1 MYQMLLKQMIL
12 KLLRNGFIK
21 TLKNKLKTF
30 WKDFREVI
38 ANLICIPFLLTTI
51 IVVMLTVGVC
61 KLTDTILQIDRDVKK
76 IFEECIWSRRRNRE
90 K

>member
-1 MYQMLLKQMIL
+1 M
-12 KLLRNGFIK
+12 K

-51 IVVMLTVGVC
+51 IVVMLTVGVY
-61 KLTDTILQIDRDVKK
+61 KLIDTILQIDRDVIK
-76 IFEECIWSRRRNRE
+76 IFEECIYGTEEEIGKSKECNS
-90 K
+90 

>member
-1 MYQMLLKQMIL
+1 M
-12 KLLRNGFIK
+12 K
-21 TLKNKLKTF
+21 TLKDKLRTF

-51 IVVMLTVGVC
+51 VVVMLTVGVC

-76 IFEECIWSRRRNRE
+76 IFEECIMEQKKKQGKSKDLKKVKN
-90 K
+90 KK

>member
-1 MYQMLLKQMIL
+1 MKLLK
-12 KLLRNGFIK
+12 NGFMK

-30 WKDFREVI
+30 WKDFRKVI

-61 KLTDTILQIDRDVKK
+61 KLTDTILQIDRDIIK
-76 IFEECIWSRRRNRE
+76 IFEECIYGAEEEIE
-90 K
+90 KSKDLKS

>member
-1 MYQMLLKQMIL
+1 M
-12 KLLRNGFIK
+12 K

-61 KLTDTILQIDRDVKK
+61 KLTDTILQIDRDVIKINVFMEQKK
-76 IFEECIWSRRRNRE
+76 KQGFEESKECNS
-90 K
+90 

>member
-1 MYQMLLKQMIL
+1 M
-12 KLLRNGFIK
+12 K

-51 IVVMLTVGVC
+51 VVVMLTVGVC
-61 KLTDTILQIDRDVKK
+61 KLTDTILQIDMEQKK
-76 IFEECIWSRRRNRE
+76 

>member
-1 MYQMLLKQMIL
+1 M
-12 KLLRNGFIK
+12 K

-51 IVVMLTVGVC
+51 TVVMLTVGVC
-61 KLTDTILQIDRDVKK
+61 KLTDTILQIDRDVIK
-76 IFEECIWSRRRNRE
+76 IFENIFVEQ
-90 K
+90 KKKQGKVKT

>member
-1 MYQMLLKQMIL
+1 M
-12 KLLRNGFIK
+12 K

-51 IVVMLTVGVC
+51 IEVILTIGVY
-61 KLTDTILQIDRDVKK
+61 KLTDTILQIDRDVIK
-76 IFEECIWSRRRNRE
+76 IFEECIYGAEEEIGKSKECNS
-90 K
+90 

>member
-1 MYQMLLKQMIL
+1 M
-12 KLLRNGFIK
+12 K

-51 IVVMLTVGVC
+51 VVVMLTVGVC
-61 KLTDTILQIDRDVKK
+61 KLTGYNTT
-76 IFEECIWSRRRNRE
+76 NRQRCY
-90 K
+90 KNI

>member
-1 MYQMLLKQMIL
+1 M
-12 KLLRNGFIK
+12 K

-38 ANLICIPFLLTTI
+38 ASLICTPFLLTTI

-61 KLTDTILQIDRDVKK
+61 KLTDTILQIDRDIIK
-76 IFEECIWSRRRNRE
+76 IFEECICGAE
-90 K
+90 EEIKVK

>member
-1 MYQMLLKQMIL
+1 MKIL
-12 KLLRNGFIK
+12 KDKLR
-21 TLKNKLKTF
+21 TF

-51 IVVMLTVGVC
+51 AVVMLTVGVC
-61 KLTDTILQIDRDVKK
+61 KLTDTILQMDRDVIK
-76 IFEECIWSRRRNRE
+76 IFEECVHGRE

>member
-1 MYQMLLKQMIL
+1 M
-12 KLLRNGFIK
+12 K

-61 KLTDTILQIDRDVKK
+61 KLTDTILQLSLIH
-76 IFEECIWSRRRNRE
+76 I
-90 K
+90 

>member
-1 MYQMLLKQMIL
+1 M
-12 KLLRNGFIK
+12 K

-38 ANLICIPFLLTTI
+38 AKLICIPFLLTTI

-61 KLTDTILQIDRDVKK
+61 KLTDTILQI
-76 IFEECIWSRRRNRE
+76 ECIYGAEEEIGKSKECNS
-90 K
+90 

>member
-1 MYQMLLKQMIL
+1 M
-12 KLLRNGFIK
+12 K

-61 KLTDTILQIDRDVKK
+61 KLIDTILQIDRDVIK
-76 IFEECIWSRRRNRE
+76 IFEECIYGVEEEIGKSKECNS
-90 K
+90 

>member
-1 MYQMLLKQMIL
+1 M
-12 KLLRNGFIK
+12 K

-30 WKDFREVI
+30 WKDFKEVI

-61 KLTDTILQIDRDVKK
+61 KLTDTILQI
-76 IFEECIWSRRRNRE
+76 E
-90 K
+90 KSKDLKS

>member
-1 MYQMLLKQMIL
+1 M
-12 KLLRNGFIK
+12 K

-51 IVVMLTVGVC
+51 VVVMLTVGVY
-61 KLTDTILQIDRDVKK
+61 KLTDTIIQKDRDVSK
-76 IFEECIWSRRRNRE
+76 IS
-90 K
+90 

>member
-1 MYQMLLKQMIL
+1 M
-12 KLLRNGFIK
+12 K

-61 KLTDTILQIDRDVKK
+61 KLTDTILQIDRDVIK
-76 IFEECIWSRRRNRE
+76 IFEECICGAKEEIGKSKECNS
-90 K
+90 

>member
-1 MYQMLLKQMIL
+1 M
-12 KLLRNGFIK
+12 K

>member
-1 MYQMLLKQMIL
+1 MKLLK
-12 KLLRNGFIK
+12 NGFMK

-51 IVVMLTVGVC
+51 IVVVLTVGVC
-61 KLTDTILQIDRDVKK
+61 KLTDTILQIDRDVIK
-76 IFEECIWSRRRNRE
+76 ILEEYIYE
-90 K
+90 AKEEIKVK

>member
-1 MYQMLLKQMIL
+1 MKLLK
-12 KLLRNGFIK
+12 NGFMK

-51 IVVMLTVGVC
+51 VVVMLTVGVC
-61 KLTDTILQIDRDVKK
+61 KLTDTILQIDRDIIK
-76 IFEECIWSRRRNRE
+76 IFEECIYGAEEEIE
-90 K
+90 KSKDLKS

>member
-1 MYQMLLKQMIL
+1 M
-12 KLLRNGFIK
+12 K

-38 ANLICIPFLLTTI
+38 ANLICIPVLVTTI

-61 KLTDTILQIDRDVKK
+61 KLTDTILQIDRDIIK
-76 IFEECIWSRRRNRE
+76 IFEECIYGAEEEIGKSKERNS
-90 K
+90 

>member
-1 MYQMLLKQMIL
+1 M
-12 KLLRNGFIK
+12 K

-51 IVVMLTVGVC
+51 VVVMLTVGVY
-61 KLTDTILQIDRDVKK
+61 KLTDTILQIDTDVIK
-76 IFEECIWSRRRNRE
+76 IFEECIYGVEEEIGKSKECNS
-90 K
+90 

>member
-1 MYQMLLKQMIL
+1 M
-12 KLLRNGFIK
+12 K

-51 IVVMLTVGVC
+51 TVVMLTVGVC
-61 KLTDTILQIDRDVKK
+61 KLTDTILQNVFMEQKK
-76 IFEECIWSRRRNRE
+76 

>member
-1 MYQMLLKQMIL
+1 M
-12 KLLRNGFIK
+12 K
-21 TLKNKLKTF
+21 TLKDKLRTF

-51 IVVMLTVGVC
+51 VVVMLTVGVC
-61 KLTDTILQIDRDVKK
+61 KLTDTILQIDNVFMGQKK
-76 IFEECIWSRRRNRE
+76 

>member
-1 MYQMLLKQMIL
+1 M
-12 KLLRNGFIK
+12 K

-51 IVVMLTVGVC
+51 IVVVLTVGVC
-61 KLTDTILQIDRDVKK
+61 KLTDTILQIDRDVIK
-76 IFEECIWSRRRNRE
+76 IFEECIDGVEEEIGKSKERNS
-90 K
+90 